1 MNVDMVKSAMDRIEV
16 LLKDAE
22 EKAFM
27 ATASVSG
34 DSTLSDLGD
43 VQHSINSARQIAGAV
58 KVLLDDP
65 KGG

>member
-1 MNVDMVKSAMDRIEV
+1 MVKSAMGRIEV

-27 ATASVSG
+27 AAASVSG

-43 VQHSINSARQIAGAV
+43 VQHAINNARQIASSV
-58 KVLLDDP
+58 KVLLDDS